1 MTSIRE
7 LIRLQGLDSET
18 AARRAVLEDIERQLA
33 DTAELEVR
41 REQAPAQAAQVREAE
56 HAQRERDYEVETL
69 STQIAGE
76 EAKLYG
82 GSVRSPKELASLD
95 QEVTSLKTR
104 RKQLE
109 DRAIEA
115 LGLVEARRS
124 EQAALAGRLSEAE
137 EERRSLEAKL
147 GAQQAQAQAE
157 AALLNTQREAVA
169 AKVPAADLDNYNRL
183 LVMKQGKAVAR
194 MERALCQG
202 CRINLPMTIQQR
214 VRANQVLVQCPSCRR
229 ILFSDQ

>member
-7 LIRLQGLDSET
+7 LIRLQGFDTEL
-18 AARRAVLEDIERQLA
+18 AARRSVLEDIERQLS
-33 DTAELEVR
+33 DSAELETL
-41 REQAPAQAAQVREAE
+41 REEATAQGTGVREAE
-56 HAQRERDYEVETL
+56 HAQRESEYEIETL
-69 STQIAGE
+69 SAQIATE

-82 GSVRSPKELASLD
+82 GSVRSPKELAALD

-109 DRAIEA
+109 ERGMAA
-115 LGLVEARRS
+115 MGLLEARRS
-124 EQAALAGRLSEAE
+124 EQAALDARLTEAQ
-137 EERRSLEAKL
+137 EERRNLEVKL

-157 AALLNTQREAVA
+157 TAILNTQREGVA
-169 AKVPAADLDNYNRL
+169 IRVPAADLENYNRL

-194 MERALCQG
+194 IERAVCQG

-214 VRANQVLVQCPSCRR
+214 VRSNQVLVQCPSCQR
-229 ILFSDQ
+229 LLYTDH